1 MSQSHFQESGISIVC
16 QCHHDN
22 NVNNA
27 LAMKWSNAVWRL
39 SRPKGPCVICTQKS
53 QRKRNYNCSK
63 NFPLPYQKKKST
75 EDFMTS
81 RVQLITQCHM
91 VLEYKPAI
99 RTLFIQLQVHR
110 TFPTCTSFFDQQHR
124 GSCQHALLIIG
135 IWTYTQVK
143 DKFTGSDGCRW
154 LTSSEDFVSI
164 IPINLRVHCSFLTA
178 R

>member
-1 MSQSHFQESGISIVC
+1 MTTTWIMLWRWNEVMLYDDCPGQRVHVWFVHRNLRERGTTIAPSIFHC
-16 QCHHDN
+16 
-22 NVNNA
+22 
-27 LAMKWSNAVWRL
+27 L
-39 SRPKGPCVICTQKS
+39 I
-53 QRKRNYNCSK
+53 
-63 NFPLPYQKKKST
+63 KKKVFST

-143 DKFTGSDGCRW
+143 DKFTGSDGYQ
-154 LTSSEDFVSI
+154 DFVSN

>member
-1 MSQSHFQESGISIVC
+1 MTTTWIM
-16 QCHHDN
+16 
-22 NVNNA
+22 
-27 LAMKWSNAVWRL
+27 LWRWNEVML
-39 SRPKGPCVICTQKS
+39 YDDCPGPKGPCVICSQKS

-63 NFPLPYQKKKST
+63 YFPLPYQKKVFST

-143 DKFTGSDGCRW
+143 DKFTGSDGYQ
-154 LTSSEDFVSI
+154 DFVSN